1 MGSEEVTLAAAEH
14 ACSAPKPKWS
24 AKVRIPLVAQTLP
37 EGVVGELTEG
47 FHVRPEQGSGPKWEK
62 TLLILVASL
71 AESSIETVP
80 SWLLTEPFDE
90 RPARRNHPNCIPTC
104 VFI

>member
-1 MGSEEVTLAAAEH
+1 MGEL
-14 ACSAPKPKWS
+14 K
-24 AKVRIPLVAQTLP
+24 
-37 EGVVGELTEG
+37 EGV
-47 FHVRPEQGSGPKWEK
+47 HVRPEQGSGPKWEK

-90 RPARRNHPNCIPTC
+90 RPARRESSELHPDMRLHIKQAVMQAVLGTASLCKRSSARLL
-104 VFI
+104 